1 MGRGMGR
8 VLRPGNIERGQNA
21 TVLRSDDLE
30 YDLPP
35 GLIAT
40 RPAEPRDSARLMVV
54 SRSDPSRIEHA
65 RVRDLPGF
73 LRAGDVMV
81 RNASRVLPARLEGVR
96 RDSAGRV
103 GGIFLHEPEPGVW
116 RVMLRS
122 NGKLRAG
129 VVVDLLDPRGERR
142 GVALTLLARDE
153 DAWLARPSTE
163 DAGPVADAPS
173 VLARIGATPLPP
185 YILRARREHNLD
197 LDDDLD
203 RAWYQT
209 VYASDAHT
217 GSVAAP
223 TAGLHF
229 TPELLARLESMGVRS
244 ADLALHVGAGTF
256 KPVESAHV
264 EEHPI
269 HSEWCEVPAETL
281 RAVDEARAA
290 GARCVAI
297 GTTSARALESVPP
310 GDAEGWRGETR
321 LLITPGYAWNRV
333 DALLTNFHLPR
344 STLLAMVAAL
354 FPAPDGVQRLLAL
367 YNEAVREGYRFYSS
381 GDAMLVLP

>member
-1 MGRGMGR
+1 M
-8 VLRPGNIERGQNA
+8 RPGNIDGVHRT

-54 SRSDPSRIEHA
+54 SRTDPALLEHA
-65 RVRDLPGF
+65 HVRDLPRF
-73 LRAGDVMV
+73 LLAGDVMV

-103 GGIFLHEPEPGVW
+103 GGLFLHEPAPGVW
-116 RVMLRS
+116 RVLLRS
-122 NGKLRAG
+122 NGKLRPG
-129 VVVDLLDPRGERR
+129 VVIDLLDAHGVRG
-142 GVALTLLARDE
+142 GVSLTLDARDE
-153 DAWLARPSTE
+153 EAWLARPSLEGAAST
-163 DAGPVADAPS
+163 PDAPAL
-173 VLARIGATPLPP
+173 LARIGATPLPP
-185 YILRARREHNLD
+185 YILRARRERSLD

-209 VYASDAHT
+209 VYASDAHA

-229 TPELLARLESMGVRS
+229 TPGLLARLESMGVRG

-269 HSEWCEVPAETL
+269 HSEWCEVPGDTL
-281 RAVDEARAA
+281 RAVDEARAR
-290 GARCVAI
+290 GGRCVAI
-297 GTTSARALESVPP
+297 GTTSARALESVPE
-310 GDAEGWRGETR
+310 GHADAWRGETR
-321 LLITPGYAWNRV
+321 LLITPGYEWKRV
-333 DALLTNFHLPR
+333 DTLLTNFHLPR

-354 FPAPDGVQRLLAL
+354 FPEPGGVQRLLAL
-367 YNEAVREGYRFYSS
+367 YATAVRERYRFYSY
-381 GDAMLVLP
+381 GDAMLILP